1 MGGLETSGTNEK
13 NEIKQN
19 YHRFSPSDRGS
30 AEMQGVTVLNYIV
43 IIINAGGIY
52 ALYGYSLVGQKSRT
66 GMEKEKGEKDG
77 PRRCPRARERL
88 SV

>member
-1 MGGLETSGTNEK
+1 MIES
-13 NEIKQN
+13 
-19 YHRFSPSDRGS
+19 S

-52 ALYGYSLVGQKSRT
+52 ALYGYSLVGQKA

-77 PRRCPRARERL
+77 PRRCPRAREHL